1 MTYLFSITF
10 SDFYALIFALH
21 STSLSLLPSLGFFLK
36 ISCGMFVI
44 QMSAFVKNSIFCPV
58 KVSFISPS
66 TSVGWICI
74 MQSQFE
80 FELWASTFVT
90 RESCLLMWNLSKCS
104 WNIFLPWLRVFGLM
118 MVVCNLNP
126 LLSLGN
132 FFRLVSNFLTLNVVG
147 FVLGLLVTLKHFF
160 RA

>member
-1 MTYLFSITF
+1 MWSCCWMW
-10 SDFYALIFALH
+10 
-21 STSLSLLPSLGFFLK
+21 LK
-36 ISCGMFVI
+36 WDSYMNHVIASMFVI
-44 QMSAFVKNSIFCPV
+44 QMSALVKSSIFCPV